1 MWFSRL
7 ISVVLIL
14 VAQPFFVMAQE
25 IADEQ
30 GPLSIAIDKAYSP
43 YSLIGPT
50 GESTGLTV
58 EIWRAWSDATGT
70 PIEFV
75 PSGWEGTLEALRS
88 GKVDVHSGMFKN
100 ASRAEWADFSEPI
113 HQIHTALFFRA
124 GSGKPVA
131 LEKLAGERVGVW
143 AGTYQHQFLKD
154 NYPQIEL
161 VTSASDDELI
171 LKLLNGEVRAI
182 LNEVPS
188 VEADLAAFGIRGVL
202 VRNEENLFSN
212 TLHPAVRKGDR
223 ELLERINAGLRKIST
238 ARLHELEK
246 LWLPNPSDHFFTGAD
261 GQIEFT
267 PEEETWLATNPVVKL
282 AVTTFIRPV
291 DILDKAGK
299 YTGLNADL
307 IALLNKKLGINI
319 VPEFFDSWG
328 DVVAAAMDGTVNG
341 AFSLSITP
349 EREKSVLFTKP
360 YAFDPII
367 AIVSRS
373 SDDIEGWKGLE
384 GKTVTVVKGASIIE
398 EVFDMIG
405 DGVLVKV
412 ETEIDGMKAVAA
424 GVSDVHVSWL
434 IPYGNAQRT
443 HPIDGLK
450 IALTRNSEGGTLR
463 IGIHKDSPELLG
475 ILRKGL
481 NAISREEM
489 IAVRN
494 KWLFATPGAAD
505 EMAKINLTQEE
516 ISWINSHPEIT
527 LAATADWPPFEFKTE
542 DGIYKG
548 ITAAVVRAA
557 AARLGLAVKPVFKP
571 WETELDMLRRGEL
584 DLAPGLYVTEDR
596 KDFLLFT
603 RSFIEFYDTIYT
615 QADRDDIHAMV
626 DLSGKKVAAEKSY
639 AVTERI
645 KANYPDIT
653 VIPVINTLEALK
665 LVSAGQAD
673 AYIGNQ
679 VVATHLINSNL
690 LQNVISAGFF
700 SRAPQYL
707 AMGVPKDRPLLR
719 DIMDKALAAMTP
731 AEMRAIKIDYLG
743 TEEMK
748 RSIIQLTQKER
759 AWLKEHKTIRLG
771 DDFAWPPFTF
781 MDEKDQFAGIA
792 AGYTEILS
800 ERLGIELEPVTGLT
814 WKQVMEKIKT
824 GGVDILPAV
833 AQTEARKEFINFTKP
848 YITLPIVVA
857 TRKDG
862 VFVDNLGD
870 LTGMKVGVVEGY
882 VTQEILAKNHP
893 GLVLVPVKSLNAGLH
908 QLDDR
913 KIEAF
918 VDNLGSIT
926 YEIDKQKLVDIKI
939 AAPTDYRFELSFG
952 VRKDWPQLAQILDKT
967 LDTIG
972 DKERAVIKNTW
983 MAIEVKFGLDLKT
996 ILIWALP
1003 IGSSALLIIIF
1014 VVVWNRRLG
1023 EEVRERKEAQRKL
1036 KEAFAVITSSIQ
1048 YASRIQRSV
1057 LPDTSVIENAFA
1069 DHFVLWEPRDV
1080 VGGDMYWCAVWGDGV
1095 LFVLGDCTGHGVPG
1109 AFMTLIASGALER
1122 AMADVPTGDVAG
1134 LLKRMNQLIQVTL
1147 GQKDKAGESDDGMEL
1162 GACWVD
1168 SDQKIMTF
1176 AGARFDL
1183 FIVEDGSVSEIKGT
1197 KKGIGYCRI
1206 SHTQE
1211 YAARAV
1217 PLFSGRRFY
1226 MTSDGLIDQVGGPK
1240 RRMFGKKRF
1249 RNLLLSFQ
1257 DLPMNDQKDRIWQ
1270 ALIDY
1275 QGDESRRDDVAVAG
1289 FRF

>member
-1 MWFSRL
+1 
-7 ISVVLIL
+7 
-14 VAQPFFVMAQE
+14 
-25 IADEQ
+25 
-30 GPLSIAIDKAYSP
+30 
-43 YSLIGPT
+43 
-50 GESTGLTV
+50 
-58 EIWRAWSDATGT
+58 
-70 PIEFV
+70 
-75 PSGWEGTLEALRS
+75 
-88 GKVDVHSGMFKN
+88 
-100 ASRAEWADFSEPI
+100 
-113 HQIHTALFFRA
+113 
-124 GSGKPVA
+124 
-131 LEKLAGERVGVW
+131 
-143 AGTYQHQFLKD
+143 
-154 NYPQIEL
+154 
-161 VTSASDDELI
+161 
-171 LKLLNGEVRAI
+171 
-182 LNEVPS
+182 
-188 VEADLAAFGIRGVL
+188 
-202 VRNEENLFSN
+202 
-212 TLHPAVRKGDR
+212 
-223 ELLERINAGLRKIST
+223 
-238 ARLHELEK
+238 
-246 LWLPNPSDHFFTGAD
+246 
-261 GQIEFT
+261 
-267 PEEETWLATNPVVKL
+267 
-282 AVTTFIRPV
+282 
-291 DILDKAGK
+291 
-299 YTGLNADL
+299 
-307 IALLNKKLGINI
+307 
-319 VPEFFDSWG
+319 
-328 DVVAAAMDGTVNG
+328 
-341 AFSLSITP
+341 
-349 EREKSVLFTKP
+349 
-360 YAFDPII
+360 
-367 AIVSRS
+367 
-373 SDDIEGWKGLE
+373 
-384 GKTVTVVKGASIIE
+384 
-398 EVFDMIG
+398 
-405 DGVLVKV
+405 
-412 ETEIDGMKAVAA
+412 
-424 GVSDVHVSWL
+424 
-434 IPYGNAQRT
+434 
-443 HPIDGLK
+443 
-450 IALTRNSEGGTLR
+450 
-463 IGIHKDSPELLG
+463 
-475 ILRKGL
+475 
-481 NAISREEM
+481 
-489 IAVRN
+489 
-494 KWLFATPGAAD
+494 
-505 EMAKINLTQEE
+505 
-516 ISWINSHPEIT
+516 
-527 LAATADWPPFEFKTE
+527 
-542 DGIYKG
+542 
-548 ITAAVVRAA
+548 
-557 AARLGLAVKPVFKP
+557 
-571 WETELDMLRRGEL
+571 
-584 DLAPGLYVTEDR
+584 
-596 KDFLLFT
+596 
-603 RSFIEFYDTIYT
+603 
-615 QADRDDIHAMV
+615 
-626 DLSGKKVAAEKSY
+626 
-639 AVTERI
+639 
-645 KANYPDIT
+645 
-653 VIPVINTLEALK
+653 
-665 LVSAGQAD
+665 
-673 AYIGNQ
+673 
-679 VVATHLINSNL
+679 
-690 LQNVISAGFF
+690 
-700 SRAPQYL
+700 
-707 AMGVPKDRPLLR
+707 
-719 DIMDKALAAMTP
+719 
-731 AEMRAIKIDYLG
+731 
-743 TEEMK
+743 MK